1 VSDHGGYAAVSFY
14 SATHLMVGCAD
25 GAVVSYQLT
34 NGFFRKDTYVEG
46 FETFM
51 FDRFYLDNNVAAATT
66 SESVVTLSRSTFNN
80 ARYEKANFT
89 MDDDDRILALRKS
102 SVPGGDG
109 SQVFFNALM
118 NSYRD
123 ISLNPGVAV
132 SNILLTEFPD

>member
-1 VSDHGGYAAVSFY
+1 MLAA
-14 SATHLMVGCAD
+14 
-25 GAVVSYQLT
+25 
-34 NGFFRKDTYVEG
+34 YV
-46 FETFM
+46 
-51 FDRFYLDNNVAAATT
+51 
-66 SESVVTLSRSTFNN
+66 ESVVTLSGNAFNN

-109 SQVFFNALM
+109 SQVFFNALV

-132 SNILLTEFPD
+132 SISCLQNFLT